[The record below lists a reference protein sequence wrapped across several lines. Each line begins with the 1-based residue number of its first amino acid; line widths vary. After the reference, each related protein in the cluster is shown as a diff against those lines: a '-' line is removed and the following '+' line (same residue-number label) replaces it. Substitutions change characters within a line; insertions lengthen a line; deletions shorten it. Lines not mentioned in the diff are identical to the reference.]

1 MDLRPVRLTTTRIF
15 RSSALTLGL
24 MAGMFG
30 ASAALAQGQCSC
42 VTPLSSAPT
51 GGVVTPI
58 SGSVTVTGL
67 RGEVPIIDQA
77 PLPVNGQFS
86 TAVLSSASFVIG
98 SCNGTVGAQV
108 SVVTSQIEQN
118 ICVRQTD
125 DSLLPPPDNG
135 AGLGVAVAGAAVVA
149 GGGVLLFSTGEEE
162 VSK

>member
-1 MDLRPVRLTTTRIF
+1 MTTTRVF

-24 MAGMFG
+24 MAGLFG
-30 ASAALAQGQCSC
+30 ASAALAQDQCSC

-98 SCNGTVGAQV
+98 SCNGTVGAQI

-118 ICVRQTD
+118 ICVQETD
-125 DSLLPPPDNG
+125 DSLVLPPSDNG
-135 AGLGVAVAGAAVVA
+135 AGLGVAAAGAAVVA